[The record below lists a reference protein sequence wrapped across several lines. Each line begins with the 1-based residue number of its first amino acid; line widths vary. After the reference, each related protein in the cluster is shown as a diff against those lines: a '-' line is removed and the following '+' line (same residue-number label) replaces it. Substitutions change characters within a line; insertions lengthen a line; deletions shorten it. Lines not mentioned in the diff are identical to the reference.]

1 MARTYNELYLAMR
14 RELKEAGM
22 EEYALEARRLLALA
36 SGYTDA
42 ELIARFYL
50 YPGEEAERKAREL
63 TDRRLRGEPMAYI
76 SGEWEFYGM
85 RLLVNPSVLI
95 PRMDT
100 EVLVSTAL
108 ELLRPAVPEP
118 RILDLCCGS
127 GCIGVAL
134 ANSLPNA
141 RVYLADVSPEA
152 LSVARRNVSLYRLS
166 NRCVCMDADALS
178 PPPLRMSN
186 FDLLAC
192 NPPYITEAEMET
204 LDPSVR
210 DWEPALALDG
220 GEDGLIFYRS
230 VLEHWKSV
238 LKDEGIV
245 IFEVG
250 EGQAESVRALLTEN
264 GFYNL
269 GCALDTL
276 GVERVVYGR
285 KRTPPDRQTEPEGP
299 APDFFASNDT

>member
-1 MARTYNELYLAMR
+1 MARTYNEIYLQMR
-14 RELKEAGM
+14 RTLKDHGV
-22 EEYALEARRLLALA
+22 EEFALEARRLLAQA
-36 SGYTDA
+36 AGYSDA
-42 ELIARFYL
+42 ELIGRFYL
-50 YPGEEAERKAREL
+50 YANEDTERKASEL
-63 TDRRLRGEPMAYI
+63 LSRRLSGEPLAYI
-76 SGEWEFYGM
+76 AGSWDFYGLKM
-85 RLLVNPSVLI
+85 IVNPSVLI

-100 EVLVSTAL
+100 ETLVFTAL
-108 ELLRPAVPEP
+108 ELLRGETSEP

-134 ANSLPNA
+134 AHEMPSA
-141 RVYLADVSPEA
+141 RVYLADISPEA
-152 LSVARRNVSLYRLS
+152 LSVARKNVALHRLG

-178 PPPLRMSN
+178 PPPLRMSG
-186 FDLLAC
+186 FDMIAC
-192 NPPYITEAEMET
+192 NPPYITAEEMET

-238 LKDEGIV
+238 LKDNGIL

-250 EGQAESVRALLTEN
+250 EGQSEPVRLLLEEA
-264 GFYNL
+264 GFGTL
-269 GCALDTL
+269 GCSLDTL

-285 KRTPPDRQTEPEGP
+285 KKMK
-299 APDFFASNDT
+299 NN

>member
-1 MARTYNELYLAMR
+1 MAKTYNELYLAMR
-14 RELKEAGM
+14 RELKDAGI
-22 EEYALEARRLLALA
+22 EDYALEARRLLAQA
-36 SGYTDA
+36 AGYTDA

-50 YPGEEAERKAREL
+50 YAGDEAERSARSL
-63 TDRRLRGEPMAYI
+63 LDRRIGGEPLAYI
-76 SGEWEFYGM
+76 SGFWEFYGLKM
-85 RLLVNPSVLI
+85 LVNPSVLI

-100 EVLVSTAL
+100 ETLVFTAL
-108 ELLRPAVPEP
+108 ELLKGVTAEP

-127 GCIGVAL
+127 GCIGCAL
-134 ANSLPNA
+134 AHEIPNA
-141 RVYLADVSPEA
+141 RVYLAARKNVA
-152 LSVARRNVSLYRLS
+152 LHHLG

-186 FDLLAC
+186 FDLIAC
-192 NPPYITEAEMET
+192 NPPYITAAEMET
-204 LDPSVR
+204 LDPSVK

-238 LKDEGIV
+238 LKDGGII

-250 EGQAESVRALLTEN
+250 EGQADPVRDLLTQA

-269 GCALDTL
+269 GCALDTA

-285 KRTPPDRQTEPEGP
+285 KKKKDNWREAR
-299 APDFFASNDT
+299 